1 MHDETNSTCAYLKS
15 NEQYKHSHNSDV
27 YMLFFFFQLI
37 PLTFKKQKGQST
49 LIGYFK
55 HYSIK

>member
-15 NEQYKHSHNSDV
+15 NEQYKYSHNSDV

-49 LIGYFK
+49 LIGYNNK
-55 HYSIK
+55 